1 MRRVK
6 VLRDW
11 LLLLTLA
18 CAAATPLRAQNAP
31 AAPQPL
37 ARSSLLTLEGANTPA
52 GLMLRVRPNSG
63 TTPLTVS
70 EFSVL
75 LDGKSVPAA
84 ARPDGTWLVPLP
96 APAAGGQ
103 LDVAVTHDGIRE
115 LLSAKLPAA
124 HAGAAAARRGHGRD
138 GCAQADR
145 MVDPECADRARRGDR
160 HLAPHFVSG
169 GGAAVQR
176 RRPATAARS
185 PTAR

>member
-11 LLLLTLA
+11 LLLLTLG
-18 CAAATPLRAQNAP
+18 CAAATPLRAENAP

-124 HAGAAAARRGHGRD
+124 HAGAAAPAAGTGATGVHKQIVWWILNVLIVLVAAIAISRRT
-138 GCAQADR
+138 
-145 MVDPECADRARRGDR
+145 
-160 HLAPHFVSG
+160 S
-169 GGAAVQR
+169 
-176 RRPATAARS
+176 
-185 PTAR
+185 

>member
-1 MRRVK
+1 MK

-18 CAAATPLRAQNAP
+18 CAAAMPLRAQTAP
-31 AAPQPL
+31 AATQPL
-37 ARSSLLTLEGANTPA
+37 ARSALLTLEGADTPA
-52 GLMLRVRPNSG
+52 GLMLRVRPNNG
-63 TTPLTVS
+63 TMPLTVS

-103 LDVAVTHDGIRE
+103 LDVTVTHDGIRE

-124 HAGAAAARRGHGRD
+124 HPA
-138 GCAQADR
+138 
-145 MVDPECADRARRGDR
+145 
-160 HLAPHFVSG
+160 
-169 GGAAVQR
+169 
-176 RRPATAARS
+176 ATAAPAAATGATGVHKQIVWWILNVLIVLVAAIAISRRTS
-185 PTAR
+185 

>member
-6 VLRDW
+6 LLRDW

-18 CAAATPLRAQNAP
+18 CAAATPLLAETAP

-52 GLMLRVRPNSG
+52 GLLLRVRPNSG

-75 LDGKSVPAA
+75 LDGKSIPAV
-84 ARPDGTWLVPLP
+84 ARTDGTWLVSLP

-103 LDVAVTHDGIRE
+103 LDVTVTHDGIRE
-115 LLSAKLPAA
+115 LLSAKVPA
-124 HAGAAAARRGHGRD
+124 HPGAAAA
-138 GCAQADR
+138 
-145 MVDPECADRARRGDR
+145 P
-160 HLAPHFVSG
+160 
-169 GGAAVQR
+169 AAVTGATGVHKQIVWWILNVLIVLVAAIAISR
-176 RRPATAARS
+176 RTS
-185 PTAR
+185 